1 MENAV
6 AYWLRIGYLKIVS
19 AITLKNIPDDL
30 IEDLKARAVAAHRS
44 LNGEILYRLRR
55 SLEIGG
61 VGEVGVLREEA
72 AIQADAWE
80 KIAGRWASD
89 LSPAEEIESLYS
101 ARSAAREIDL
111 AWK

>member
-1 MENAV
+1 MRLHNGCIMV
-6 AYWLRIGYLKIVS
+6 TMMIVS
-19 AITLKNIPDDL
+19 AITVKNIPDDL

-61 VGEVGVLREEA
+61 AEDVGVLREEA

-80 KIAGRWASD
+80 RIAGRWASD
-89 LSPAEEIESLYS
+89 VSPAEEIESLYS
-101 ARSAAREIDL
+101 ARSVGRDIDL
-111 AWK
+111 TWK